1 MLLNCLILIIFLLLY
16 YKIELIFLNLDIIN
30 QMTCN
35 KDTFYNQSCFDN
47 ENGAS
52 FFQLIDNS
60 NDDTFPFFGPPDKY
74 DEIDEEKQHNDWINS
89 EIDSRYENGEFKDR
103 GLHAALSGH
112 KYYYAGQA
120 VYEFFTDD
128 SINQISI
135 GNSSG
140 DMRNHT
146 IFKCRKRKMVFEVH
160 NGHGNLDIFPLY
172 GIMDYLKAY
181 KPDIANREDFIKLSN
196 SLPNYDMVP
205 LSTD

>member
-1 MLLNCLILIIFLLLY
+1 MASNNE
-16 YKIELIFLNLDIIN
+16 KE
-30 QMTCN
+30 
-35 KDTFYNQSCFDN
+35 SSAFDVIVN
-47 ENGAS
+47 PH
-52 FFQLIDNS
+52 
-60 NDDTFPFFGPPDKY
+60 DDTFPFFGPPDKY
-74 DEIDEEKQHNDWINS
+74 DEIDEEKQHYDWIID
-89 EIDSRYENGEFKDR
+89 EINFRYENDKFKER
-103 GLHAALSGH
+103 GLHAALSHH

-146 IFKCRKRKMVFEVH
+146 IFKCRERKMVFEVH
-160 NGHGNLDIFPLY
+160 SGHGDLDIFPLY
-172 GIMDYLKAY
+172 GIMDYLEAY

-205 LSTD
+205 LSEK